1 VPSSILN
8 SVAAGSGVLKRNV
21 LAAAPYGSG
30 RRAGSAAAAA
40 AAAAQGQANH
50 ARHILL
56 TFMCSLCYDKVRET
70 TYTLGQT

>member
-1 VPSSILN
+1 
-8 SVAAGSGVLKRNV
+8 V

>member
-1 VPSSILN
+1 MPSSILN

-40 AAAAQGQANH
+40 AAQGQANH